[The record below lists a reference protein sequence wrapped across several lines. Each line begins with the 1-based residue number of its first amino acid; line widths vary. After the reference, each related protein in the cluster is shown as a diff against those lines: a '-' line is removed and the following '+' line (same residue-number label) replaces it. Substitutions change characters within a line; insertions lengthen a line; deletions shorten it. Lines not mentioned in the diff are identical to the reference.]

1 MSTRR
6 GFLTL
11 LGLAGPAAVLAP
23 KAMLDSGK
31 ATNIPKLPLQTSGYL
46 QVDGQAAAQNT
57 MTYNGVPKRYLG
69 LAQLKSEGSPVAF
82 DDGPD
87 LHELAKEA
95 FGRKELYQ
103 WPDSEEWWKDLT

>member
-6 GFLTL
+6 GFLAL

-31 ATNIPKLPLQTSGYL
+31 ATDI
-46 QVDGQAAAQNT
+46 
-57 MTYNGVPKRYLG
+57 VPVKPPPFIGNLVQGGEPMRYLG
-69 LAQLKSEGSPVAF
+69 LAQIKNEGDPVSF
-82 DDGPD
+82 DPGD
-87 LHELAKEA
+87 LHFEDEIERFAKEA

-103 WPDSEEWWKDLT
+103 WPEGDWEDES